1 MTGTL
6 EHFNTPDHPSSEPK
20 KNSLAQQV
28 LLGIGDDLLFI
39 QKAVFVAVVALE
51 FGIDALHHLLR
62 LQVGTVP
69 NVEGRPSH
77 GTTAPPSSCPPFCGS
92 WSTSPRWHPA
102 IAGSCCCLKLLNFRA
117 TNILHICVCV
127 HVYAHAQRERERA
140 RQRPKNRKTEKPK
153 NRDRDGDGD
162 GDRDRDRDRGR
173 EERERGRE
181 GETETETERERGGE
195 R

>member
-62 LQVGTVP
+62 LQA
-69 NVEGRPSH
+69 PSP
-77 GTTAPPSSCPPFCGS
+77 TSRAALPTAP
-92 WSTSPRWHPA
+92 RH
-102 IAGSCCCLKLLNFRA
+102 LLLLVRHFA
-117 TNILHICVCV
+117 AVGALHQDGIL
-127 HVYAHAQRERERA
+127 
-140 RQRPKNRKTEKPK
+140 P
-153 NRDRDGDGD
+153 
-162 GDRDRDRDRGR
+162 
-173 EERERGRE
+173 
-181 GETETETERERGGE
+181 
-195 R
+195 